1 MGKKFLGI
9 KLSTYLVLLLSLVCA
24 VIFWLYV
31 NVNSPKES
39 GETAGISELLTLPD

>member
-9 KLSTYLVLLLSLVCA
+9 KLSTYLILLLSLVCA

-31 NVNSPKES
+31 NVSSPDWG
-39 GETAGISELLTLPD
+39 GETAVISETSGLQD